1 MTTWQIEPLG
11 SWNQPVTEY
20 RASRYRFK
28 ASWENTL
35 NLLLDEADRLDV
47 RGAIALRID
56 VQRGDIRRDGMLS
69 ARASVGFPGV
79 VVSFQSQFGPLSYA
93 TDAYE
98 WWQHNVRAIA
108 LSLEALRAVDRY
120 GVSKSGEQYAG
131 WRAIESG
138 GPAGFASADDAVR
151 WLREVVNV
159 PGSDGLSTK
168 LLLRTAASMMH
179 PDRSNGDRANWD
191 RLDAARQILEA
202 GGLL

>member
-1 MTTWQIEPLG
+1 VTTWQIEPLG
-11 SWNQPVTEY
+11 SWNRPVTEY

-28 ASWENTL
+28 ASWEHTL
-35 NLLLDEADRLDV
+35 TLLVDEADRLDV

-79 VVSFQSQFGPLSYA
+79 VVSFQSRFGPLSYA

-138 GPAGFASADDAVR
+138 HPAGFASADEAVR
-151 WLREVVNV
+151 WLREVTGVTDPAV
-159 PGSDGLSTK
+159 SSES
-168 LLLRTAASMMH
+168 LLRRAAAMWH
-179 PDRSNGDRANWD
+179 PDRNNGDRSNWD
-191 RLDAARQILEA
+191 RLDAAKQ
-202 GGLL
+202 LLDSGRADR